1 MSKLFDAVDAL
12 VASRSPL
19 PPPAERRRLRQAH
32 ALTLDE
38 VAAAL
43 QVRRATVGAW
53 ESGKT
58 EPRPPEREAYAR
70 LLEQLA
76 TLYPAP
82 ESTDAGQEGAGN
94 EQEDTAASQ
103 AAAPPAVNATA
114 AASSTATVSPSKVP
128 PSQAPNGTATSQTRA
143 EDVPSTPP
151 GPRAERVSRG
161 SRRAG
166 AAKAAPANTPA
177 PSGVYAHGPLL
188 VLEPTPTGR

>member
-1 MSKLFDAVDAL
+1 MSELFDAVDAL

-82 ESTDAGQEGAGN
+82 ESADAEQEGAGA
-94 EQEDTAASQ
+94 EHEDTALLQ
-103 AAAPPAVNATA
+103 PAATA
-114 AASSTATVSPSKVP
+114 TAT
-128 PSQAPNGTATSQTRA
+128 A
-143 EDVPSTPP
+143 PSTPAVSP
-151 GPRAERVSRG
+151 PKAPPSEAPDSTARTDAHGPDPFVRGPRA
-161 SRRAG
+161 
-166 AAKAAPANTPA
+166 
-177 PSGVYAHGPLL
+177 PL
-188 VLEPTPTGR
+188 P

>member
-1 MSKLFDAVDAL
+1 MSELFDAVDAL

-38 VAAAL
+38 VAATL

-76 TLYPAP
+76 TLYPAR
-82 ESTDAGQEGAGN
+82 EKADA
-94 EQEDTAASQ
+94 EQEDSAVPQPPAPPAADSS
-103 AAAPPAVNATA
+103 AAAP
-114 AASSTATVSPSKVP
+114 SSQTVSPPKATPSEASESTAACSTIQPPKSAAEPIRRP
-128 PSQAPNGTATSQTRA
+128 PSPGRTTAFS
-143 EDVPSTPP
+143 ST
-151 GPRAERVSRG
+151 GPTYR
-161 SRRAG
+161 
-166 AAKAAPANTPA
+166 
-177 PSGVYAHGPLL
+177 
-188 VLEPTPTGR
+188 

>member
-1 MSKLFDAVDAL
+1 MSELFDAVDAL

-43 QVRRATVGAW
+43 KLRRATVGAW
-53 ESGKT
+53 ESGRT

-82 ESTDAGQEGAGN
+82 ESSGVT
-94 EQEDTAASQ
+94 QEDTAVPQ
-103 AAAPPAVNATA
+103 TA
-114 AASSTATVSPSKVP
+114 AASAAPSGSAAPSTALVSPSTASAGGAPDAAATVGAEEPSSAP
-128 PSQAPNGTATSQTRA
+128 PASVRAPAA
-143 EDVPSTPP
+143 VL
-151 GPRAERVSRG
+151 GPRAE
-161 SRRAG
+161 
-166 AAKAAPANTPA
+166 
-177 PSGVYAHGPLL
+177 
-188 VLEPTPTGR
+188 

>member
-1 MSKLFDAVDAL
+1 MSELFDAVDAL

-38 VAAAL
+38 VAAVL

-53 ESGKT
+53 ESGRT

-76 TLYPAP
+76 QLYPTP
-82 ESTDAGQEGAGN
+82 QGAGA
-94 EQEDTAASQ
+94 EQAATAAPAAQ
-103 AAAPPAVNATA
+103 VTAAAPSTPTA
-114 AASSTATVSPSKVP
+114 SPPKAPPSEAPDSTATSRAGADDAPSAP
-128 PSQAPNGTATSQTRA
+128 PAA
-143 EDVPSTPP
+143 

-161 SRRAG
+161 SRRPG
-166 AAKAAPANTPA
+166 ATKPAPAD
-177 PSGVYAHGPLL
+177 
-188 VLEPTPTGR
+188 